1 MPGWRGFARQ
11 PIDLLNRTRHSFA
24 LVSIQ
29 TAGWSIRPI
38 PRTTSASGLCASP
51 IFYRR
56 AKPIAC
62 KVCTCTLV
70 LWPFDRRIGLRHNVD
85 QDGLNMRDRVLRIE
99 SKAALQLLND
109 GVG

>member
-1 MPGWRGFARQ
+1 LRESDFLPPRDAHRVQGLHTNLAARANFQ
-11 PIDLLNRTRHSFA
+11 I
-24 LVSIQ
+24 VSN
-29 TAGWSIRPI
+29 TYDGV
-38 PRTTSASGLCASP
+38 
-51 IFYRR
+51 
-56 AKPIAC
+56 C